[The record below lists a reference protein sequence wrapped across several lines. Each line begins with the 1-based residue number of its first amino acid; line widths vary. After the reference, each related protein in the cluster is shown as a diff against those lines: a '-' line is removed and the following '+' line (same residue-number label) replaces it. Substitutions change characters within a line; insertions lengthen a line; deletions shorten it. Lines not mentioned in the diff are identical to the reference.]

1 MGMTAVKVK
10 IMPSS
15 IEVNLEDIKKQIP
28 GKLEKA
34 KNISIEEQE
43 IAFGLKAIML
53 TFAWPEEQ
61 DTDIIENSLAEIENV
76 SSVEILDYRRAFG

>member
-1 MGMTAVKVK
+1 MTAVKVK

-76 SSVEILDYRRAFG
+76 SSVEILDYRRTFG